1 MNFYGKIMQ
10 VKTRF
15 APSPT
20 GFLHVG
26 GARTALFSWLYARH
40 CGGRFVLRIEDTD
53 RERSTQPAIDAIIES
68 MKWLNLNWDEG
79 PFYQTKRFDRYKE
92 VIDQLLKE
100 GKAYKCYCS
109 KERLEK
115 LRADQMA
122 HGLKPRYDGHCRCD
136 HEEHAPDE
144 PYVIRFR
151 NPDDGI
157 VSFDDVVKGHV
168 EFQNSELDD
177 FIIQRSDGTPTY
189 NFCVVVDDW
198 DMGITHV
205 IRGDDHV
212 NNTPRQINL
221 YKALGAPVPVFVHL
235 SMILGE
241 DGKKLSKREGAVNV
255 MKYREAGYLP
265 DALVNY
271 LVRLG
276 WSHGDQ
282 EIFSREEMISLFSL
296 DAITKSASGFNNKKL
311 DWLNAHY
318 MKSLPGNEVGA
329 ELEWHLKRLGLEDL
343 SNGPKPCDVV
353 KAYAERTHTL
363 KEMAEKT
370 LCYYRDFE
378 SYDPAGVKKWIKEG
392 SVEVLKDA
400 HEVLSK
406 LDSWDAKSIDE
417 ALEELAKRREIGMGK
432 VGQPLRIA
440 ITGTAMS
447 PGIGDT
453 LVLCGRDRSLERI
466 AKAAAF
472 FGA

>member
-1 MNFYGKIMQ
+1 MQ

-20 GFLHVG
+20 GYLHVG

-40 CGGRFVLRIEDTD
+40 CNGQFVLRIEDTD

-79 PFYQTKRFDRYKE
+79 PYYQTKRFDRYKE
-92 VIDQLLKE
+92 VIAQMLRE

-109 KERLEK
+109 KERLEEM
-115 LRADQMA
+115 RADQMA
-122 HGLKPRYDGHCRCD
+122 RGVKPRYDGHCRCD
-136 HEEHAPDE
+136 HCEHSPDE
-144 PYVIRFR
+144 PYVVRFK
-151 NPDDGI
+151 NPTEGT
-157 VSFDDVVKGHV
+157 VAFDDLVKGHV

-177 FIIQRSDGTPTY
+177 WIIQRSDGTPTY

-212 NNTPRQINL
+212 NNTPKQINL

-235 SMILGE
+235 AMILGD
-241 DGKKLSKREGAVNV
+241 DGAKLSKRHGAVSV
-255 MKYREAGYLP
+255 MQYREDGYLP
-265 DALVNY
+265 ESLINY

-282 EIFSREEMISLFSL
+282 EIFSRDEMISLFTL
-296 DAITKSASGFNNKKL
+296 EAITKSASGFNTKKL

-318 MKSLPGNEVGA
+318 MKTLDPEVVGR
-329 ELEWHLKRLGLEDL
+329 ELEWHLNRIGVNDL
-343 SNGPKPCDVV
+343 SVGPRAADVV

-363 KEMAEKT
+363 KEMAEKA

-378 SYDPAGVKKWIKEG
+378 DYDPAGVKKWIKEG
-392 SVEVLKDA
+392 SVEVLEDSLQTLQQ
-400 HEVLSK
+400 LS
-406 LDSWDAKSIDE
+406 SWDAKSIDE
-417 ALEELAKRREIGMGK
+417 ALSALAARREIGMGK

-453 LVLCGRDRSLERI
+453 MVLCGRERSLERI
-466 AKAAAF
+466 ARAVAHFKA
-472 FGA
+472 

>member
-1 MNFYGKIMQ
+1 ML

-40 CGGRFVLRIEDTD
+40 CGGKFVLRIEDTD
-53 RERSTQPAIDAIIES
+53 RERSTQPAIDAIIDS

-79 PFYQTKRFDRYKE
+79 PYYQTKRFDRYRE
-92 VIDQLLKE
+92 VIDKLLAE

-115 LRADQMA
+115 MREDQMKA
-122 HGLKPRYDGHCRCD
+122 GLKPRYDGHCRDD
-136 HEEHAPDE
+136 HSEHDPSE

-151 NPDDGI
+151 NPDDGT
-157 VSFDDVVKGHV
+157 VAFDDMVKGHV
-168 EFQNSELDD
+168 EFNNSELDD

-221 YKALGAPVPVFVHL
+221 YKALGAPVPVFCHL
-235 SMILGE
+235 AMILGD
-241 DGKKLSKREGAVNV
+241 DGAKLSKRHGAVSV
-255 MKYREAGYLP
+255 MQYREDGYLP
-265 DALVNY
+265 EALINY

-282 EIFSREEMISLFSL
+282 EIFTREEMINLFTL
-296 DAITKSASGFNNKKL
+296 DAITKSASGFNTKKL

-318 MKSLPGNEVGA
+318 MKTMPSSEVA
-329 ELEWHLKRLGLEDL
+329 KELVWHLNRLGLTDL
-343 SNGPKPCDVV
+343 SQGPNPEDVV
-353 KAYAERTHTL
+353 KNYAERTHTL
-363 KEMAEKT
+363 KEMAQKA
-370 LCYYRDFE
+370 LCYYQDFE
-378 SYDPAGVKKWIKEG
+378 DYDKAAVKKWIKDG
-392 SVEVLKDA
+392 SVDILKDA
-400 HEVLSK
+400 LESLK
-406 LDSWDAKSIDE
+406 ALDSWDALVIDKT
-417 ALEELAKRREIGMGK
+417 LEDLAKRCEVGMGK
-432 VGQPLRIA
+432 VGQPLRVA

-453 LVLCGRDRSLERI
+453 MVLAGRERVLARIECAI
-466 AKAAAF
+466 AH

>member
-1 MNFYGKIMQ
+1 MT

-40 CGGRFVLRIEDTD
+40 CNGQFVLRIEDTD
-53 RERSTQPAIDAIIES
+53 RERSTQEAIDAIIDS
-68 MKWLNLNWDEG
+68 MKWIDLKWDEG
-79 PFYQTKRFDRYKE
+79 PYYQTKRFDRYTE
-92 VIDQLLKE
+92 VINKLLAE

-115 LRADQMA
+115 MRDEQMKA
-122 HGLKPRYDGHCRCD
+122 GLKPRYDGHCRED
-136 HEEHAPDE
+136 HTAHSPDE

-151 NPDDGI
+151 NPDDG
-157 VSFDDVVKGHV
+157 VVAFDDMVKGHI
-168 EFQNSELDD
+168 EFKNSELDD

-221 YKALGAPVPVFVHL
+221 YKALGAPVPVFCHL
-235 SMILGE
+235 AMILGD
-241 DGKKLSKREGAVNV
+241 DGAKLSKRHGAVSV
-255 MKYREAGYLP
+255 MQYREDGYLP
-265 DALVNY
+265 EALVNY

-282 EIFSREEMISLFSL
+282 EIFTRDEMIKLFTL
-296 DAITKSASGFNNKKL
+296 DAITKSASGFNTKKL

-318 MKSLPGNEVGA
+318 MKTLPASEVA
-329 ELEWHLKRLGLEDL
+329 KELEWHLNKIGITDL
-343 SNGPKPCDVV
+343 SKGPKAEDVV
-353 KAYAERTHTL
+353 RNYCERTHTL
-363 KEMAEKT
+363 KEMAQKAA
-370 LCYYRDFE
+370 CYYQDITE
-378 SYDPAGVKKWIKEG
+378 YDQAGVKKWIKEG
-392 SVEVLKDA
+392 SVEILQASLEALKA
-400 HEVLSK
+400 LS
-406 LDSWDAKSIDE
+406 SWDAKSIDE
-417 ALEELAKRREIGMGK
+417 ALENVAKAKEVGMGK

-440 ITGTAMS
+440 ITGSAMS

-453 LVLCGRDRSLERI
+453 MMLVGQQRTFDRI
-466 AKAAAF
+466 QKAIEHF
-472 FGA
+472 SSK

>member
-157 VSFDDVVKGHV
+157 VAFDDVVKGHV

-318 MKSLPGNEVGA
+318 MKSLPGDEVGA

-406 LDSWDAKSIDE
+406 LDFWDAKSIDE